1 MNKSIKSRLILRS
14 SIINSRADSI
24 SKSVAKSTVTLVQN
38 VISAR
43 ARKNLWKYKTVIMR
57 V

>member
-14 SIINSRADSI
+14 SIINSRAESI

-43 ARKNLWKYKTVIMR
+43 ARKNLWKYKTIIMR